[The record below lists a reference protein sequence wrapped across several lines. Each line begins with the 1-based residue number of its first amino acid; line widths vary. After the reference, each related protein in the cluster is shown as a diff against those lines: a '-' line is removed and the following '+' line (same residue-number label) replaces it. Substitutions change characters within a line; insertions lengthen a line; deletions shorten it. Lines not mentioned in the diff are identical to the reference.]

1 MSDSNNTDARN
12 HRADVSRFAPRRHRV
27 SPDDAEMLPLL
38 ERLEPG
44 RIRWRVPCAKTPN
57 PYRRP
62 SRSGARHA
70 PPAGPRLPLS
80 ATGRIAVVLGL
91 VVAVTAVS
99 AALLKSK
106 AQHPA
111 TTDTAKAPKAP
122 SAKPA
127 RAKDQAKVQPTVMP
141 RTVRTVEIRPQAATA
156 PTTPAENTLS
166 ATTGAGT
173 AQALPAALKSWAMFP
188 DTAAQASGFAT
199 TDGSK
204 VEDAKTSERTK
215 QSEPTKRS
223 DPTKEAAG
231 KAAVPRHKAKA
242 KRTARRHRRHYRGR
256 HRRVRTAV
264 KPQPVQQA
272 QAAPPPTTT
281 EPIEKMPIQA
291 ALDSIFGN
299 SGGGGGDV
307 GASGG
312 NSVPMTTGAA
322 FQ

>member
-1 MSDSNNTDARN
+1 MSDSNIDARKD
-12 HRADVSRFAPRRHRV
+12 RADVARYAPRHHRAP
-27 SPDDAEMLPLL
+27 PDEATILPVL
-38 ERLEPG
+38 ERLSRGQSDGASHARSAEP
-44 RIRWRVPCAKTPN
+44 V
-57 PYRRP
+57 
-62 SRSGARHA
+62 
-70 PPAGPRLPLS
+70 PPAEPIRTQHTLSSPRLPLS
-80 ATGRIAVVLGL
+80 ATGRLAVAFGL

-99 AALLKSK
+99 GAVLRSK
-106 AQHPA
+106 AQRPA
-111 TTDTAKAPKAP
+111 AAATAKAPKAP

-127 RAKDQAKVQPTVMP
+127 PAKDQAKVQSTDMP
-141 RTVRTVEIRPQAATA
+141 RTVRTVEIRPQAAPA

-188 DTAAQASGFAT
+188 DTAAPVSGFAT

-204 VEDAKTSERTK
+204 VEDAKTSEPTK

-223 DPTKEAAG
+223 DTTKEATG

-242 KRTARRHRRHYRGR
+242 KRTARRHRRHYRVR

-272 QAAPPPTTT
+272 QAAPPTTT

>member
-1 MSDSNNTDARN
+1 M
-12 HRADVSRFAPRRHRV
+12 
-27 SPDDAEMLPLL
+27 
-38 ERLEPG
+38 
-44 RIRWRVPCAKTPN
+44 
-57 PYRRP
+57 
-62 SRSGARHA
+62 
-70 PPAGPRLPLS
+70 PLS

-272 QAAPPPTTT
+272 QAAPPTTT